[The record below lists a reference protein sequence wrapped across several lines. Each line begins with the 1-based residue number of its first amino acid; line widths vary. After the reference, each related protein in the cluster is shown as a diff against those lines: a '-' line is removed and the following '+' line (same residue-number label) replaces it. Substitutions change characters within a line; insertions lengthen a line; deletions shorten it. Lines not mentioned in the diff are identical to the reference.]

1 MKTRGALAPEP
12 LSPERVAAGSSMS
25 RNQPLPGA
33 VHLWTVLG
41 AAFLL
46 CLAALWNGQPFFYPD
61 TPTYLR
67 GAEMGVTRV
76 VGSGRLKPWLPAP
89 SASRP
94 AEAAPQAGD
103 GAKPVVR
110 AKAVTSVDDKIVLAG
125 RSVYYGA
132 LLYAGYLAGGMWLT
146 VAIQALC
153 VAYLLHLLMVRLW
166 GLRPLHLLGTVA
178 ALGLVT
184 PLAVYTGLLMPDVF
198 AGLGILAMGTLAV
211 YWDRLR
217 RADRLALA
225 AILLFGLTAHAS
237 HVALTAVVLVLGFLV
252 RKFSARWH
260 HLSGAALVVVAV
272 CLVGAAGAEW
282 AFGKAVTKAVGSPP
296 LRLPHPMARLIDMG
310 PGTAYLRR
318 TCPQS
323 GFAAC
328 AFLQNYPTAWDDFL
342 FSADPHKGAFALAD
356 PDAKRRLS
364 QEQMRFVAEVLRD
377 DPVGVLRGVGSEVL
391 RQFGQ
396 FGMDVWGYS
405 PRELAMYAGRIPDAM
420 FARMQASRANGN
432 DSYARWFT
440 PATYASTVASLA
452 LAGWLLLRRRH
463 DGRRQA
469 GLDASPTGFVDMA
482 WISAAGVAA
491 NAVICATLASSLD
504 RFQAR
509 VIWIAPFFA
518 LSALALLLSHR
529 RAAASAS
536 PASTNAPLQGS
547 AS

>member
-1 MKTRGALAPEP
+1 MN
-12 LSPERVAAGSSMS
+12 
-25 RNQPLPGA
+25 RNQPFS
-33 VHLWTVLG
+33 G
-41 AAFLL
+41 AAHLCSVLAAALLL

-67 GAEMGVTRV
+67 GAEMGVTRI
-76 VGSGRLKPWLPAP
+76 VGSGRLAPWLPAQP
-89 SASRP
+89 TAHPAATASA
-94 AEAAPQAGD
+94 AGS
-103 GAKPVVR
+103 P
-110 AKAVTSVDDKIVLAG
+110 KAVAPARSLTSVDDKIVLAG

-132 LLYAGYLAGGMWLT
+132 LLYAGHLAGGMWLT
-146 VAIQALC
+146 VAVQALC

-166 GLRPLHLLGTVA
+166 GLRPLHLLATVA

-217 RADRLALA
+217 RADRAALTA
-225 AILLFGLTAHAS
+225 MLLFGLTAHAS
-237 HVALTAVVLVLGFLV
+237 HVALTALVLVVGLAA
-252 RKFSARWH
+252 RRFSARWR
-260 HLSGAALVVVAV
+260 HLSGAAFLVVAA
-272 CLVGAAGAEW
+272 CLVGAVGAEW
-282 AFGKAVTKAVGSPP
+282 AFGKAVTRAVGSPP

-310 PGTAYLRR
+310 PGTDYLRR
-318 TCPQS
+318 NCPQA

-342 FSADPHKGAFALAD
+342 FSTDPHKGVFALAD
-356 PDAKRRLS
+356 AATKRQLS
-364 QEQMRFVAEVLRD
+364 QEQMRFVLEVVRH
-377 DPVGVLRGVGSEVL
+377 DPVGVLRGVGSEVV

-396 FGMDVWGYS
+396 FGMDVWGYG

-420 FARMQASRANGN
+420 FARMQASRAANSDG
-432 DSYARWFT
+432 YARWFT
-440 PATYASTVASLA
+440 LATYASTTASLVL
-452 LAGWLLLRRRH
+452 LAWLLRRR
-463 DGRRQA
+463 DGRPA
-469 GLDASPTGFVDMA
+469 ALHPAPDGFLDMA
-482 WISAAGVAA
+482 WISAAGVAS

-509 VIWIAPFFA
+509 VIWIVPFFA

-529 RAAASAS
+529 RAAAGAGVASA
-536 PASTNAPLQGS
+536 NAPLQGS